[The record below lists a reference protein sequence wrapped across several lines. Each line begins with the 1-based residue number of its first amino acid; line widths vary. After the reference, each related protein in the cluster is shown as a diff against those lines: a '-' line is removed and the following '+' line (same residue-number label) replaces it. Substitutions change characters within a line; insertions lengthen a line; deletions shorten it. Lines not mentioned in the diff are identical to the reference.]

1 MADIIYSTEMNPT
14 AKIRA
19 LTLLELAHP
28 DNGHVT
34 LEWGELTDLWNCSKG
49 TVRRQLGAI
58 HEAGLIHYSSNGDG
72 VVYVTFKHLSR
83 AHARNSAKISR
94 ESARPRAEN
103 ALPEATPPAAADDA
117 ARAHA
122 RNSAKISRESARPR
136 AENALPEANY
146 SHGCADAG
154 LVGWLDGSTIQTDPS
169 PSNQPADPQPPTPT
183 APPAEAPAE
192 ALTDEQTTAFALLSE
207 IRMRPDK
214 AMQIARTVPLPLIR
228 DAVGAWWSNRKSAGG
243 KLHEQPGVVVAHL
256 LNGRTL
262 LPLPP
267 DSWPQDPLYQRH
279 RTRAERDADAAAGW
293 RSAEVELE
301 PDAPA
306 AQPLAPLRPKPEPGT
321 PAAFWC
327 QLQADFALHQP
338 AGSIDSTLQN
348 SWVIAY
354 ADGVFT
360 IGIGDAFRLDW
371 VERKL
376 RNQVRRRLAVIMGRP
391 DVDVHFQALPDGAP

>member
-1 MADIIYSTEMNPT
+1 MADVIYDTEMHPT
-14 AKIRA
+14 TKIRA

-34 LEWGELTDLWNCSKG
+34 LEWGELTELWNCSKG

-103 ALPEATPPAAADDA
+103 ALPEA
-117 ARAHA
+117 
-122 RNSAKISRESARPR
+122 
-136 AENALPEANY
+136 NY

-154 LVGWLDGSTIQTDPS
+154 LVGWMDGSTIQTDSS
-169 PSNQPADPQPPTPT
+169 PANQPADPQPPTPT
-183 APPAEAPAE
+183 APPVAEPAEAPAE

-243 KLHEQPGVVVAHL
+243 KLHDQPGVVVAHL

-267 DSWPQDPLYQRH
+267 DSWLLDPLYQRH
-279 RTRAERDADAAAGW
+279 RTRAERDADDAAEREA
-293 RSAEVELE
+293 AEAEIE
-301 PDAPA
+301 PDAP
-306 AQPLAPLRPKPEPGT
+306 PPPSLLRPQIEPGT
-321 PAAFWC
+321 PAAFWR
-327 QLQADFALHQP
+327 QLQADFALHQE
-338 AGSIDSTLQN
+338 AGAVDSVLQD
-348 SWVIAY
+348 SWVIDY

-360 IGIGDAFRLDW
+360 IGIADGFRLDW
-371 VERKL
+371 MEKKL
-376 RNQVRRRLAVIMGRP
+376 RNQVRRRLAVIMGP
-391 DVDVHFQALPDGAP
+391 PGVDVHFQAPPDGAP

>member
-1 MADIIYSTEMNPT
+1 MADVIYDTEMHPT
-14 AKIRA
+14 TKIRA

-34 LEWGELTDLWNCSKG
+34 LEWGELTELWNCSKG

-103 ALPEATPPAAADDA
+103 ALPEATQPAAADDA

-146 SHGCADAG
+146 SHGRADAG

-169 PSNQPADPQPPTPT
+169 PTNQPVEPQPPTP
-183 APPAEAPAE
+183 APAAPVAEPVEAVE

-214 AMQIARTVPLPLIR
+214 AALIARTVPLQLIR
-228 DAVGAWWSNRKSAGG
+228 DAVGAWWTNRKAAGG
-243 KLHEQPGVVVAHL
+243 KLHDQPGVVVAHL

-279 RTRAERDADAAAGW
+279 RTRAERDVDAAAA
-293 RSAEVELE
+293 RSAAEVEIE
-301 PDAPA
+301 P

-321 PAAFWC
+321 PEAFWR
-327 QLQADFALHQP
+327 QLQSDFALHQP
-338 AGSIDSTLQN
+338 DSLDSDLQG

-360 IGIGDAFRLDW
+360 IGIADAFRLDW

-376 RNQVRRRLAVIMGRP
+376 RNQVKRRLAVIMGLP
-391 DVDVHFQALPDGAP
+391 DVDVHFQAPQDGAP